1 MLIRCFAI
9 ILALN
14 SAKLPGFPK
23 LLYSMSSDLI
33 IEPTLINIPKKAP
46 EPKIYWPSVLTT
58 PFGAP
63 FFKIA
68 YPPKT
73 NPETAPTVVYIYFKC
88 VYKIWYVCNN
98 IC

>member
-46 EPKIYWPSVLTT
+46 EPKIY
-58 PFGAP
+58 
-63 FFKIA
+63 
-68 YPPKT
+68 
-73 NPETAPTVVYIYFKC
+73 
-88 VYKIWYVCNN
+88 
-98 IC
+98 